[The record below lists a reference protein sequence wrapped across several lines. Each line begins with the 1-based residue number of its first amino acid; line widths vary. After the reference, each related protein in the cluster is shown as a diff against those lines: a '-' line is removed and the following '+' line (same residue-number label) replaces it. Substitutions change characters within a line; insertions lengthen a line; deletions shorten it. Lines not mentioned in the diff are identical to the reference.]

1 MSILS
6 ISISGAIQNETHAQH
21 TPLTK
26 SFFFFFLIIKIYLQ
40 VDPLSRISA
49 ICPKEIHGQQHVTT
63 PVERNE
69 LYFLKEKLDYA

>member
-1 MSILS
+1 MKH
-6 ISISGAIQNETHAQH
+6 THLKVQ
-21 TPLTK
+21 TK
-26 SFFFFFLIIKIYLQ
+26 SMTFIIKKYLQ

-69 LYFLKEKLDYA
+69 L